1 MQMQKCK
8 LLVHENNCTTIM
20 KKLNETPTQ

>member
-1 MQMQKCK
+1 MQKCK
-8 LLVHENNCTTIM
+8 LLVHENNCTTNM